1 MLWGYIMRLHSIE
14 SMILLGESGNETE
27 DYNEQYTE
35 SELKTYF
42 SLQKFL
48 TWNFY
53 SERKKTKHL
62 L

>member
-1 MLWGYIMRLHSIE
+1 MRLHSIE